1 MKMFMVNN
9 ANDIPVLEEFCALLK
24 EDERDLLNALKE
36 TSPVTDNEK
45 YKEILN
51 TFNTAFTV
59 RTAVEDGIN
68 IFKDSQ
74 TE

>member
-1 MKMFMVNN
+1 MKMFIVNN
-9 ANDIPVLEEFCALLK
+9 ANDLPILEEFCELLK
-24 EDERDLLNALKE
+24 GDERDLLDALRE
-36 TSPVTDNEK
+36 TSPVNENEK

-68 IFKDSQ
+68 IFKDSK